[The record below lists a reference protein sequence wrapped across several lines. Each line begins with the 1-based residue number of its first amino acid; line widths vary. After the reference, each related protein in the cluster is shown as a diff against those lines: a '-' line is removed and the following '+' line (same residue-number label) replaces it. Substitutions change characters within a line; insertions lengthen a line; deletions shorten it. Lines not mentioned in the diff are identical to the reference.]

1 MKIADPKFRRLNL
14 DNVNRSPRKR
24 GVYALYEDRTL
35 LYVGLA
41 AGGEDT
47 IRSRLRAHLEDG
59 AERELTYKREMSS
72 TPQAR
77 CEKLL
82 AEHVAAH
89 GGLPVQNATKA

>member
-1 MKIADPKFRRLNL
+1 MTIADPKFRRLNL

-47 IRSRLRAHLEDG
+47 IRSRLRALLRDG
-59 AERELTYKREMSS
+59 AEGALTYKREMSLA
-72 TPQAR
+72 PEAR

-89 GGLPVQNATKA
+89 GDLPAQNTTRE